1 MKRAW
6 VVLLVFV
13 AGLAAGAGLQPGAAK
28 AAPARKH
35 INLRGS
41 DAGSLPFSDAVL
53 VGDTLYLAG
62 RIGTKPGTREVPAT
76 AEEEAKL
83 VLDQYKD
90 VLAAAGMTMD
100 DLVSV
105 QVFCSDVKL
114 FDKWNAIYPKYFTKE
129 LPARAFIGSGP
140 LLFGAR
146 FEVQGIAVRR

>member
-1 MKRAW
+1 MRRAVLTA
-6 VVLLVFV
+6 VVFL
-13 AGLAAGAGLQPGAAK
+13 AGLAVGSGAFGAR
-28 AAPARKH
+28 AASARKY
-35 INLRGS
+35 INLPGR
-41 DAGSLPFSDAVL
+41 AVVAPFSDAVL

-62 RIGTKPGTREVPAT
+62 RIGFLPGTRQVPAT

-83 VLDQYKD
+83 VLDQFKT
-90 VLAAAGMTMD
+90 VLAEAGMTMD

-114 FDKWNAIYPKYFTKE
+114 FDSWNKVYPTYFGKD

-146 FEVQGIAVRR
+146 FEMQAIALRR

>member
-1 MKRAW
+1 MKRA
-6 VVLLVFV
+6 VTSAFV
-13 AGLAAGAGLQPGAAK
+13 AGVVVASLSLGVK

-35 INLRGS
+35 INLPGRADG
-41 DAGSLPFSDAVL
+41 LPFSDAVL

-62 RIGTKPGTREVPAT
+62 RIGLKPGTQQVPDT
-76 AEEEAKL
+76 AEEEARL
-83 VLDQYKD
+83 VLDQLKA
-90 VLAAAGMTMD
+90 VLAAADMTMD

-114 FDKWNAIYPKYFTKE
+114 FDTWNKIYPKYFTKE

-146 FEVQGIAVRR
+146 FEVQGVAARR